1 MSTID
6 IKIDKLKGDF
16 RKEDF
21 NCFMNIIKV
30 FLFNRGDSYAKEKLG
45 IDSKRMD
52 LKKYKLNKI
61 KEKIKENI
69 NNKNNKKQK
78 LIKKIKFELKEISM
92 TLLNEKEK
100 DFLILLMKNLSGSQ
114 TIYDNLGSELVTNI
128 QNLKILDLQNPG
140 NEIILS
146 QENNISIKNK
156 KIIENNEYKPY
167 YENKIEMLRFRL
179 KDNYISIGTDSKWY
193 TIQYLELGI
202 LPLYI
207 NITKNQCDFILKF
220 FFNTD
225 TNKNMSGEE
234 YIKIIEEELSDD
246 DNNKKENKIKNN
258 KNKENENKPEEPF
271 YFNNVKVNDMKLNI
285 SFYYGDGSPFNFKRA
300 KIKLNEFEKR
310 DKFYSLAIL
319 ISRFISHL
327 KFMAFTNFG
336 NIISSFFF
344 TKEDKNEI
352 YESSDEKKLKE
363 ENKNKQ
369 LLFGQ
374 LYDK

>member
-1 MSTID
+1 
-6 IKIDKLKGDF
+6 
-16 RKEDF
+16 
-21 NCFMNIIKV
+21 
-30 FLFNRGDSYAKEKLG
+30 
-45 IDSKRMD
+45 
-52 LKKYKLNKI
+52 
-61 KEKIKENI
+61 
-69 NNKNNKKQK
+69 
-78 LIKKIKFELKEISM
+78 M